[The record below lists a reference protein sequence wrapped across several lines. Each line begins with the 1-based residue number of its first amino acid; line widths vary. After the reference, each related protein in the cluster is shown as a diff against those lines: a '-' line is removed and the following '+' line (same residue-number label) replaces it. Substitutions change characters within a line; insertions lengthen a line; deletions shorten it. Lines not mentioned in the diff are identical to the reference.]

1 MRVAVI
7 GAGTFG
13 TSLAYLLGQK
23 GFEVRIQGREPDIAV
38 AIRDQKENPR
48 YLPGIRLPDSV
59 TATTSFEEALSGA
72 ELVVAAV
79 PSHAARS
86 VFGAALPHLPRD
98 VPIVTVSKGIEE
110 ETLLTPTEVLE
121 DVLPEHYHPWLAVLS
136 GPSFAKEIVA
146 GAPTAVTVAAHW
158 ERIARKVQTAFVC
171 QTFRAYTSSDVTGVQ
186 LGAAL
191 KNVMAIGSGIS
202 DGLGF
207 GHNARAAL
215 ITRGLA
221 EMSRLAM
228 ARGASPLTLGGL
240 SGLGDLVLTCT
251 GDLSRNRTVGL
262 ELGRGRKLDEILAS
276 LGQVAEGVKTARSA
290 RDLAKR
296 TGVEA
301 PITEQVYAILYEGK
315 DPRQAVSELMMREP
329 RPEIG

>member
-86 VFGAALPHLPRD
+86 VFGAALPYLPRD

>member
-7 GAGTFG
+7 GGGTFG

-23 GFEVRIQGREPDIAV
+23 GFDVRVQAREPHLAA

-48 YLPGIRLPDSV
+48 YLPGIRLPDTV
-59 TATTSFEEALSGA
+59 TGTTSFEEALEGA
-72 ELVVAAV
+72 ELVVGAT
-79 PSHAARS
+79 PSHAARA
-86 VFGAALPHLPRD
+86 VFSTALPYLPRD

-110 ETLLTPTEVLE
+110 GTLLTPTEVLE

-136 GPSFAKEIVA
+136 GPSFAKELVK

-158 ERIARKVQTAFVC
+158 DRIARRVQSAFVS
-171 QTFRAYTSSDVTGVQ
+171 QTFRAYTSSDVVGVQ

-262 ELGRGRKLDEILAS
+262 ELGKGRKLDEILTS

-290 RDLAKR
+290 RDLAAR

-329 RPEIG
+329 KPEIG